1 MNAGGSVFWMAL
13 AVSLSLA
20 GGATW
25 WFLSPSPE
33 GEGLEIMRSQET
45 TTPSLDGAGEQ
56 SGEDSSGME
65 GERQERVEA
74 DVTFSFAHE
83 VAQLSDGRIIEQD
96 DLFRVSCRSAEGD
109 IEWQYEMDSNLLAAM
124 ELDANDDGPREFLLV
139 DSRQGVGLDPKGRP
153 IPGFS
158 IRPSSRITSFALV
171 DYEGDGQERYLF
183 GLADGRVLNHR
194 NLGESTPGWRH
205 DSKGSAVQAIA
216 HLRTGRKDYICT
228 VDEEGVVMLLK
239 RNGQRRVRTPVQLHR
254 QPGPRAVAFDIRSD
268 IESSTI
274 VTRNADGV
282 AESRTFGEGVAR
294 SASASEEQLLQTEE
308 SRLPASE

>member
-1 MNAGGSVFWMAL
+1 MNAGGSVFWVAL
-13 AVSLSLA
+13 AASLSLA

-25 WFLSPSPE
+25 WFLSPTPE
-33 GEGLEIMRSQET
+33 GESTEMAISEET
-45 TTPSLDGAGEQ
+45 TVASVDPSDEEARR
-56 SGEDSSGME
+56 DSSEVAGAE
-65 GERQERVEA
+65 QRVEA

-83 VAQLSDGRIIEQD
+83 VAQLSNGRIIEQD
-96 DLFRVSCRSAEGD
+96 DLYRVSCRSAEGD
-109 IEWQYEMDSNLLAAM
+109 IEWKYEMDDDLLAAM
-124 ELDANDDGPREFLLV
+124 AVDANDDGPREFLLV
-139 DSRQGVGLDPKGRP
+139 DSRQGVGLDPQGRP

-158 IRPSSRITSFALV
+158 IRPSARITSFALV

-183 GLADGRVLNHR
+183 GLADGRILNHR
-194 NLGESTPGWRH
+194 KLGESTPGWRH

-254 QPGPRAVAFDIRSD
+254 QQGPRAVAFDIRSD
-268 IESSTI
+268 IESSAI

-282 AESRTFGEGVAR
+282 AESRTFGEGIAR
-294 SASASEEQLLQTEE
+294 SASTSEEQLLQTEE
-308 SRLPASE
+308 GRMRVAD